1 MKILVVGGAGYVGGA
16 VTDLLRKNPDN
27 EIIIYDILL
36 YESLFQKDVE
46 FVNGDIRDY
55 TLLKKYLDWA
65 DSVVWMAALVGD
77 GACKSDVF
85 GIFLFCCWC

>member
-16 VTDLLRKNPDN
+16 VTDLIGNNPDN
-27 EIIIYDILL
+27 EIIVYDVLL
-36 YESLFQKDVE
+36 YESLFQKNVE
-46 FVNGDIRDY
+46 FINGDIRNY

-77 GACKSDVF
+77 GA
-85 GIFLFCCWC
+85 